1 MDFSV
6 NPLLLNVIPPS
17 IGSEEKYFS
26 IQVTGEAL
34 WQWRLIKPTYPE
46 NYFLALN
53 KSLEKLSYEVAS
65 HASDRLGRRIKIELN
80 FLSAKLE
87 RKNSKTRKVFRGK
100 FLRVFHVAESEMVKV
115 PQDVIKSMKEEN
127 ALLQDEIATLNN
139 EIEEKGKVIVKLL
152 EDGIKQK
159 TAIKRLEMAT
169 EGLAN
174 KGKPINEVGSRQKRR
189 QMATFR

>member
-17 IGSEEKYFS
+17 IGSEENYFS

-87 RKNSKTRKVFRGK
+87 GKNSKTRKVFRGK

-189 QMATFR
+189 QMANFK

>member
-6 NPLLLNVIPPS
+6 NPLLLNVILPL

-65 HASDRLGRRIKIELN
+65 HASDRLKRRIKIELN
-80 FLSAKLE
+80 FFSARLDG
-87 RKNSKTRKVFRGK
+87 KNSKSRKVFRGK
-100 FLRVFHVAESEMVKV
+100 FLRVFQVAESEIVKV
-115 PQDVIKSMKEEN
+115 PQEAQKQTPTPPERERSGDKKTSNYTRLPE
-127 ALLQDEIATLNN
+127 
-139 EIEEKGKVIVKLL
+139 EEKEKVQKLVYILDRFGVSIQAYHEITQLEGRKRYNGKVLCY
-152 EDGIKQK
+152 
-159 TAIKRLEMAT
+159 
-169 EGLAN
+169 
-174 KGKPINEVGSRQKRR
+174 
-189 QMATFR
+189 

>member
-80 FLSAKLE
+80 FLSAKPE
-87 RKNSKTRKVFRGK
+87 GKNSKTRKVFRGK
-100 FLRVFHVAESEMVKV
+100 FLRVFHVAES
-115 PQDVIKSMKEEN
+115 
-127 ALLQDEIATLNN
+127 
-139 EIEEKGKVIVKLL
+139 
-152 EDGIKQK
+152 
-159 TAIKRLEMAT
+159 
-169 EGLAN
+169 
-174 KGKPINEVGSRQKRR
+174 
-189 QMATFR
+189 

>member
-1 MDFSV
+1 M
-6 NPLLLNVIPPS
+6 
-17 IGSEEKYFS
+17 
-26 IQVTGEAL
+26 TGEAL
-34 WQWRLIKPTYPE
+34 WKWRLIKPAYPE

-87 RKNSKTRKVFRGK
+87 GKNSKTRKVFRGK

-127 ALLQDEIATLNN
+127 ALLHDEIATLNN

-159 TAIKRLEMAT
+159 TAIKSLEMAT

-174 KGKPINEVGSRQKRR
+174 KDKPINEVGSRQKRR
-189 QMATFR
+189 QLATFR